1 MCAGSFTMDER
12 MAMIDSLRG
21 ATKNTS
27 FERWLETTMQPL
39 QPAPTPSSPT
49 QVVPVK
55 SAFLG
60 HVRRDVHIWDA
71 WNCKFGV
78 W

>member
-1 MCAGSFTMDER
+1 MDER
-12 MAMIDSLRG
+12 MAMVDSLRG

-49 QVVPVK
+49 QVAPVS
-55 SAFLG
+55 SAFSG
-60 HVRRDVHIWDA
+60 PMRSDVHVGHLELEILLLS
-71 WNCKFGV
+71 
-78 W
+78 